1 MMTTAV
7 AVELE
12 EYLETAQ
19 VDDPALARWVAG
31 IKEDLVKLKKGE
43 LKTYTLEESRAM
55 MDAFMKKLEEKY
67 AGHSH

>member
-1 MMTTAV
+1 MD
-7 AVELE
+7 
-12 EYLETAQ
+12 TAQ
-19 VDDPALARWVAG
+19 EENAYNAALARWVAG